1 VSSTSTDVTP
11 DGKPSASGKRWSLR
25 RYLIAGVLVWL
36 PILATIWVVSF
47 MLHIMDRT
55 LLLLP
60 QAYRPENL
68 VGFALPGLGAVFA
81 LIVLLVTGLL
91 VTNLIGRQLMSWGED
106 LLNRI
111 PVVRS
116 VYGGVKS
123 FAESVFSQ
131 SNSFRKVVMIEYPRN
146 GVWSIGFQTSEN
158 VPEISERT
166 GEPHVCVYL
175 SAALNATAG
184 YLVVVPKR
192 QVVELEMSV
201 DAAMKM
207 IITCGVVVP
216 PAPGEKVPRLPETVG

>member
-1 VSSTSTDVTP
+1 VSS
-11 DGKPSASGKRWSLR
+11 SGKKWTLR
-25 RYLIAGVLVWL
+25 RYLVAGVLVWL

-47 MLHIMDRT
+47 MLHIMDQT

-60 QAYRPENL
+60 VAYRPETV
-68 VGFALPGLGAVFA
+68 VGFALPGLGALFA
-81 LIVLLVTGLL
+81 LVVLLLTGLL
-91 VTNLIGRQLMSWGED
+91 VTNLIGRRLIVWGEE

-131 SNSFRKVVMIEYPRN
+131 SNSFRKVVMVEYPRA
-146 GVWSIGFQTSEN
+146 GAWSIGFMTCEN
-158 VPEISERT
+158 MPEISART
-166 GEPHVCVYL
+166 GEQHVCVYI
-175 SAALNATAG
+175 SAALNATGG
-184 YLVVVPKR
+184 YLVIVPR
-192 QVVELEMSV
+192 SQVVELDMSV

-216 PAPGEKVPRLPETVG
+216 PAPVEKAQIAKPAA

>member
-1 VSSTSTDVTP
+1 MSPTSTEVTP
-11 DGKPSASGKRWSLR
+11 DGKPVAAGKRWSLR

-131 SNSFRKVVMIEYPRN
+131 SNSFRKVVMIEYPRA

-158 VPEISERT
+158 VPEVSERT

-216 PAPGEKVPRLPETVG
+216 PGPSTPVVPVTRAP